1 MFTIMREWMILMN
14 KTEIARNMIAFI
26 EEKERDLQA
35 SKLSNDKQART
46 DIVKA
51 ILDRL
56 DGEVT
61 NENQQN

>member
-26 EEKERDLQA
+26 EEKEKELQA
-35 SKLSNDKQART
+35 SKLSNEKQART
-46 DIVKA
+46 DIVKS

-56 DGEVT
+56 DGEIT

>member
-1 MFTIMREWMILMN
+1 MN

-26 EEKERDLQA
+26 EEKEKELQA
-35 SKLSNDKQART
+35 SKLSNEKQART
-46 DIVKA
+46 DIVKS

-56 DGEVT
+56 DGEIT